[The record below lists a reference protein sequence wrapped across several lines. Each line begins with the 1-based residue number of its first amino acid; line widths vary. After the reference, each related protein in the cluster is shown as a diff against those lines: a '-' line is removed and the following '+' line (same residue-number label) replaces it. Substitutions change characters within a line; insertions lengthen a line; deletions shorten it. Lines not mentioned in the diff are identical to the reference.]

1 LRPERAPRHLAA
13 AIVSLALL
21 AAGCGTPAEPATPRP
36 STPAYRPS
44 GTLLM
49 EVGTFDHRMVAY
61 ELPSGP
67 ARQFETPFYGGAFG
81 GGFWGGDGTVLSM
94 VPNFG
99 FGQNGQS
106 RLNRLVPNG
115 GARPIGPWLPGTLLL
130 DVRGNRAA
138 AWGCF
143 KSLRTIRVIDL
154 SSGGGWTKVAD
165 GCSAALSPDG
175 AELAYV
181 DHGALFKLALPD
193 GSPERL
199 LDLHSVSG
207 LAEADVATF
216 EDGQTSMAWGP
227 GGIAVAV
234 GNTGGY
240 GLVVYRPGE
249 RPRVVG
255 LGSAVTRQLEWQPT
269 GRLLAFGDFVPG
281 DQVAEVRLF
290 DPTTG
295 AITEVAVAA
304 NYGQFKWAPDGS
316 VLAVARADYVLAVV
330 DTQGRTL
337 ATVPTRGIPDDWAP

>member
-1 LRPERAPRHLAA
+1 MRPELAKRLAPS
-13 AIVSLALL
+13 IVALALL
-21 AAGCGTPAEPATPRP
+21 VAGCGSTKKPEGTAP
-36 STPAYRPS
+36 SSPSYRAS

-49 EVGTFDHRMVAY
+49 EVGTFDRRMVAY

-67 ARQFETPFYGGAFG
+67 ARQFDTPFYGGIFG

-99 FGQNGQS
+99 FGQSGQS

-143 KSLRTIRVIDL
+143 KSLRTIWVIDL
-154 SSGGGWTKVAD
+154 TSGGGWTKVAA

-175 AELAYV
+175 TELAYV
-181 DHGALFKLALPD
+181 DHEALFKLALPD
-193 GSPERL
+193 GNPERL
-199 LDLHSVSG
+199 LELHSVPG
-207 LAEADVATF
+207 LAEAGMTNFLD
-216 EDGQTSMAWGP
+216 DPSIAWGA
-227 GGIAVAV
+227 GGIAMAV
-234 GNTGGY
+234 GNTGKY
-240 GLVVYRPGE
+240 GLVVYRRGE
-249 RPRVVG
+249 RPLVIT
-255 LGSAVTRQLEWQPT
+255 LGSTTPRQLEWQPT

-290 DPTTG
+290 DPATG
-295 AITEVAVAA
+295 AISEVAVAS

-316 VLAVARADYVLAVV
+316 VLAVVRADYILAVV

-337 ATVPTRGIPDDWAP
+337 ATVPTRGTPDDWAP